1 MKLYHPDYIFR
12 KTINIK
18 PEFLKE
24 LGITNL
30 LLDVDNTLT
39 THGNPEPAE
48 GIVEWIKLMHDN
60 GIKLMIV
67 SNNYKKRVEP
77 FAKRLGLPYSSFS
90 TKPLP
95 RGFFKA
101 MKTLGSN
108 RKNTAVV
115 GDQIFTDI
123 LGAHLLDM
131 TAIMVLAIKEED
143 GVGFKIK
150 RKFEKKYIDEYIAKN
165 GGVL

>member
-1 MKLYHPDYIFR
+1 MKFYHPDYIFG
-12 KTINIK
+12 KTINIT
-18 PEFLKE
+18 PEFLKN

-39 THGNPEPAE
+39 THGNPVPAE

-60 GIKLMIV
+60 GINLMIV

-77 FAKRLGLPYSSFS
+77 FANLLGLPYSCFS

-95 RGFFKA
+95 RGFIKA
-101 MKTLGSN
+101 MKHLGSN
-108 RKNTAVV
+108 TKNTAVV

-123 LGAHLLDM
+123 LGAHLMGM
-131 TAIMVLAIKEED
+131 TGIMVLAILEE
-143 GVGFKIK
+143 GGIGFKIK
-150 RKFEKKYIDEYIAKN
+150 RNFEKKYIDEYIAKN

>member
-12 KTINIK
+12 KTINIT
-18 PEFLKE
+18 PEFLKN

-39 THGNPEPAE
+39 THGNPVPAE

-60 GIKLMIV
+60 GINLMIV
-67 SNNYKKRVEP
+67 SNNYRKRVEP
-77 FAKRLGLPYSSFS
+77 FANLLGLPYSSFS

-95 RGFFKA
+95 RGFKKA
-101 MKTLGSN
+101 MKHMGSN
-108 RKNTAVV
+108 TKNTAVV

-123 LGAHLLDM
+123 LGGHLMGM
-131 TAIMVLAIKEED
+131 TSIMVLAILEE
-143 GVGFKIK
+143 GGIGFKIK
-150 RKFEKKYIDEYIAKN
+150 RNFEKKYIDEYIRKN